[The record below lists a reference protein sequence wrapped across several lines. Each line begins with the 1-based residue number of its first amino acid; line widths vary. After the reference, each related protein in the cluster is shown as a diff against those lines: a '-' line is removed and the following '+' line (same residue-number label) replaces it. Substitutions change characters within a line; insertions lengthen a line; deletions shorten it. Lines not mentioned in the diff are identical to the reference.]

1 MKEGDARTGEG
12 SSMTNCFRW
21 SMGAACAAVLALAG
35 CEKKTE
41 VVALPPPEVSVS
53 QPVERPV
60 AEYFET
66 TGQAGAVESVDIRA
80 RVSGY
85 LTRVG
90 FVDGTEVK
98 KGDELFVIDPRP
110 YEAEVMRSEA
120 EVARWE
126 ASHRKSVA
134 DVERNRR
141 LLPKGAASEKD
152 LEASIAARD
161 SAAAEIQ
168 AARAKLQQAKLDLEF
183 TRVTAPISGQVSRTN
198 VTVGNLVTATGTDPN
213 LLTTLVSVDPIYV
226 YFDIDERTLLRQR
239 ERRRASG
246 RPIGSD
252 AVRAEKIP
260 IEVGLAGDEGY
271 PHHGIFDFVD
281 NRVDPGTGTIKA
293 RGIFTNGDRVLAPGL
308 FVRVR
313 VPIGDERPVLLVTER
328 AIGTD
333 QGNKF
338 VYVVNDQNAVEYRS
352 VKLGAKADD
361 GLRAITEGIRAGE
374 WVMVNGIQRA
384 RPGLTVKPQQVSM
397 LPPKPEAAAPLKPAE
412 AAKPHA

>member
-1 MKEGDARTGEG
+1 
-12 SSMTNCFRW
+12 
-21 SMGAACAAVLALAG
+21 
-35 CEKKTE
+35 
-41 VVALPPPEVSVS
+41 
-53 QPVERPV
+53 
-60 AEYFET
+60 
-66 TGQAGAVESVDIRA
+66 
-80 RVSGY
+80 
-85 LTRVG
+85 
-90 FVDGTEVK
+90 
-98 KGDELFVIDPRP
+98 
-110 YEAEVMRSEA
+110 MRSEA
-120 EVARWE
+120 EIARWE
-126 ASHRKSVA
+126 ASQRKAVS

-168 AARAKLQQAKLDLEF
+168 AARAKLEQAKLDLEF

-198 VTVGNLVTATGTDPN
+198 VTVGNLVSVTGAESN

-226 YFDIDERTLLRQR
+226 YFDIDERTLLQQR
-239 ERRRASG
+239 ARRRANNQ
-246 RPIGSD
+246 PVGSD
-252 AVRAEKIP
+252 AVRSQKIP
-260 IEVGLAGDEGY
+260 IEVGLASDEGF
-271 PHHGIFDFVD
+271 PHKGVFDFID

-293 RGIFTNGDRVLAPGL
+293 RGVFANGDRVLAPGL

-338 VYVVNDQNAVEYRS
+338 VYVVNDQNAVEYRT
-352 VKLGAKADD
+352 VKLGAKSDD
-361 GLRAITEGIRAGE
+361 GLRAVIEGVNPGE

-397 LPPKPEAAAPLKPAE
+397 LPPKPDASAPLKPAE
-412 AAKPHA
+412 APKPHA